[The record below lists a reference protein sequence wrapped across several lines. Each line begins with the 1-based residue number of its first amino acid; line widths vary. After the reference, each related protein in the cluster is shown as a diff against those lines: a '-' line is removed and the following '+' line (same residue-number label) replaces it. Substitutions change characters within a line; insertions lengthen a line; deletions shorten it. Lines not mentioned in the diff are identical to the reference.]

1 MLLGESNVHSPS
13 GQRFRMLFG
22 VMVPFL
28 CGLTSPIAV
37 FLIPYA
43 RSGAVSQFF
52 SGVTSRAISLVSGM
66 AVMRPVSA
74 VEIGWVLP
82 LVAVLA
88 AAMFWDQFQGKAVGL
103 ALALGAMVIAVR
115 SAYSFEIATRIW
127 YSVAVLTP
135 VTVLLGAILV
145 WVRRKTGAS
154 TKLQRQQVVLLISL
168 AATCSLVQYPFP
180 APIYLSYMV
189 PLTLLALV
197 AIVATGKAQRGI
209 YPLASMVGL
218 YLVFGVV
225 TLVPLNIYEIA
236 SMVGPMYTMHGPRTG
251 GLKIQEAAFFD
262 QLAVFLREHSPNG
275 LMYAGNDCP
284 ELYFLSGLK
293 NVTKDDGGSAT
304 TEEVLKAVQSNDLKL
319 VVINEAPF
327 FPVGRMN
334 QEVRAEVMQR
344 FPHSAQIGIFHVFWR
359 E

>member
-1 MLLGESNVHSPS
+1 
-13 GQRFRMLFG
+13 
-22 VMVPFL
+22 
-28 CGLTSPIAV
+28 
-37 FLIPYA
+37 
-43 RSGAVSQFF
+43 
-52 SGVTSRAISLVSGM
+52 
-66 AVMRPVSA
+66 
-74 VEIGWVLP
+74 
-82 LVAVLA
+82 
-88 AAMFWDQFQGKAVGL
+88 
-103 ALALGAMVIAVR
+103 MVIAVR